1 MSPLSPR
8 EGIFFTCHLSLF
20 TLHYGHMSFIIK
32 IAIYAGII
40 IGVAYLVPGITVANF
55 WPTAVIVG
63 LGFALVNAIIRAI
76 FSGNII
82 FGIIAL
88 VLNGAAFWFL
98 AQYVNGFTITGFIL
112 QGTAL
117 SSHITALIGSIIASF
132 GVWLVN
138 EVF

>member
-1 MSPLSPR
+1 
-8 EGIFFTCHLSLF
+8 
-20 TLHYGHMSFIIK
+20 MSFIIK

-40 IGVAYLVPGITVANF
+40 IGVSYLVPGITVAQF

-63 LGFALVNAIIRAI
+63 LGFAFANALIRAV

-82 FGIIAL
+82 FAIIAL

-98 AQYVNGFTITGFIL
+98 GQYVSGFSITGFIL

-117 SSHITALIGSIIASF
+117 SSHITALIGAAIASL

>member
-1 MSPLSPR
+1 
-8 EGIFFTCHLSLF
+8 
-20 TLHYGHMSFIIK
+20 MSFIIK

-40 IGVAYLVPGITVANF
+40 IGVAYLVPGIDVVNF

-63 LGFALVNAIIRAI
+63 LGFALVNAIIRAV

-82 FGIIAL
+82 FWIIAL
-88 VLNGAAFWFL
+88 VLNGAAFWL
-98 AQYVNGFTITGFIL
+98 LSQYVTGFTITGFIL

-117 SSHITALIGSIIASF
+117 SAHITALIGSVIASF